1 VLLGENPGPEL
12 RVRAAM
18 LSAVIG
24 GAVIH
29 PMVLGLDDDTLR
41 TELLRLARRLFDLP
55 DAGTRPR

>member
-1 VLLGENPGPEL
+1 MRSQDKARSKRPPTGRQRP
-12 RVRAAM
+12 A
-18 LSAVIG
+18 IG

-55 DAGTRPR
+55 DAETRPR